1 MLASS
6 IGLRKTKAARCKP
19 SYATTGAENQNAR
32 MNPEDKK
39 NVVATQPQG
48 RAIGIRKVRD
58 SSYSRLCKT
67 EHNMLTPNVKVATS
81 ATKRPGHETWRDLN
95 YP

>member
-1 MLASS
+1 MFYTPCLVSKKVFYTLHLRSPAFKLASS

-39 NVVATQPQG
+39 T
-48 RAIGIRKVRD
+48 
-58 SSYSRLCKT
+58 
-67 EHNMLTPNVKVATS
+67 
-81 ATKRPGHETWRDLN
+81 
-95 YP
+95 